1 MRTVTIQQ
9 APAFRLALLLIIGII
24 AGNTFPGIV
33 PWFWIAVTLLSVG
46 TVLLAVG
53 LRRNGE
59 RSQLSLVVATAVC
72 IAAGTTKGIVDRQR
86 DDGLQDSTVTGKFFV
101 VGRIGDPPTTVERRT
116 RFTLDVESIRGGTR
130 WLWVRENAATTLIRT
145 RKDSVSTRLEYGMRV
160 LLYGELGRPAAER
173 NPGEFSP
180 RSYYQ
185 ANGISLAL
193 FVRGYGNVC
202 VLDTTGGTWLM
213 REVVVPARR
222 SVLAGIDQ
230 TVGGE
235 AGEFLKGLLIG
246 ERSGIPVTTRQ
257 AFVNAGVAH
266 VLAVSGS
273 NVAVVAAVLVLV
285 LGFARL
291 PRWLNAIAVA
301 GGLLFYMM
309 ITGNQPPVVR
319 ATIMA
324 LVVLFGKLVQRH
336 TNAYNTL
343 GISALMILAIDSRQL
358 YDVGFQLS
366 FGAVLSIVYLYP
378 RINTWLSRLA
388 SSTGL
393 PRALLWLLRLCAVS
407 LAATL
412 GTLPLTALSF
422 GRVSIIGILANIVVI
437 PATSLSVV
445 LGCITSVVGVL
456 SPWLGSMYAGVNSIV
471 LRGTL
476 AITELSGGLSF
487 AYIDTLRF
495 RPIDALPFYALL
507 FFCVYLGRPTIARRL
522 LILLSF
528 GLNLSVFWPAA
539 EVAIRR
545 PGMLRVSVI
554 DVGEG
559 DAVLVEFPRGET
571 MLVDAGPRT
580 GTYDA
585 GAEVVV
591 PFLKR
596 RGISRIDF
604 LVLTH
609 PHSDHIGGV
618 CSVLKHCDVRRVV
631 DSGQPERSSLYTE
644 YLNAVRFLCPRHE
657 TIQKGDMLG
666 VTSLARVYV
675 LSPVPDL
682 LSYDTS
688 DQKANLNN
696 TSVVLK
702 MVYGSMSFLLVG
714 DAERTAEDGMVS
726 AYDNFL
732 ASGFLKAG
740 HHGSS
745 TSSSE
750 VFVASVNP
758 SYVVI
763 SVGKN
768 NKFRHPSPS
777 VVRRF
782 DASEAE
788 LMRTDDDGA
797 IIIESDGQTL
807 VPIRWH

>member
-9 APAFRLALLLIIGII
+9 APAFRLALLFIIGII
-24 AGNTFPGIV
+24 TGNTFPGV
-33 PWFWIAVTLLSVG
+33 LSWFWIALIILSSG
-46 TVLLAVG
+46 TIVLATG
-53 LRRNGE
+53 LRHNGE

-72 IAAGTTKGIVDRQR
+72 IAGGTTKGIVDRQR
-86 DDGLQDSTVTGKFFV
+86 DAAREDSTVTGRFLV
-101 VGRIGDPPTTVERRT
+101 VGRICDPPTTVERRT
-116 RFTLDVESIRGGTR
+116 RFTLDIESIHRGTG
-130 WLWVRENAATTLIRT
+130 WLPVPEDAATTVIRT
-145 RKDSVSTRLEYGMRV
+145 RKDSVGIRLEYGMRV
-160 LLYGELGRPAAER
+160 LLCGELGRPAAER

-180 RSYYQ
+180 RRYYR

-193 FVRGYGNVC
+193 FVRGFRNVV
-202 VLDTTGGTWLM
+202 VLDSTGGNWFM
-213 REVVVPARR
+213 REVVAPARR
-222 SVLAGIDQ
+222 EVLAGIDR

-235 AGEFLKGLLIG
+235 PGEFLKGLLIG

-273 NVAVVAAVLVLV
+273 NVAVVAAVLVAV
-285 LGFARL
+285 LGFLRL
-291 PRWLNAIAVA
+291 PRLLNSIAVA
-301 GGLLFYMM
+301 GGVLFYMM
-309 ITGNQPPVVR
+309 ITGNQPPIVR

-324 LVVLFGKLVQRH
+324 LVLLFGRLVQRN

-343 GISALMILAIDSRQL
+343 GIAALMILAIDSRQL

-366 FGAVLSIVYLYP
+366 FGAVLSIVFLYP
-378 RINTWLSRLA
+378 RMNRWISRLKP
-388 SSTGL
+388 ST
-393 PRALLWLLRLCAVS
+393 RFRQAILWLLQLCAVS

-445 LGCITSVVGVL
+445 LGCITSVVGFL
-456 SPWLGSMYAGVNSIV
+456 SPWLEAIYAGVNSMV

-476 AITELSGGLSF
+476 AIIEISGGLPF
-487 AYIDTLRF
+487 AYVDTLRV
-495 RPIDALPFYALL
+495 RPVDALPFYALL
-507 FFCVYLGRPTIARRL
+507 FFCVYLGRPTIARRM
-522 LILLSF
+522 LIFLAF
-528 GLNLSVFWPAA
+528 GLNLSLFWPAA
-539 EVAIRR
+539 EGSVRS
-545 PGMLRVSVI
+545 PQMLRMSVMN
-554 DVGEG
+554 VGEG

-580 GTYDA
+580 GTFDA
-585 GAEVVV
+585 GADVVV
-591 PFLKR
+591 PFLSR
-596 RGISRIDF
+596 RGISRIDL

-618 CSVLKHCDVRRVV
+618 CSVLRHCDVKRVV
-631 DSGQPERSSLYTE
+631 DSGQPESSSLYTE
-644 YLNAVRFLCPRHE
+644 YLQAVGTRCARHE
-657 TIQKGDMLG
+657 SVQKGDTLG

-688 DQKANLNN
+688 DQKANRNN

-702 MVYGSMSFLLVG
+702 IVYGSMSLLLVG
-714 DAERTAEDGMVS
+714 DAERAAEDGMVS
-726 AYDNFL
+726 AYGDFL

-750 VFVASVNP
+750 VFIASVNP
-758 SYVVI
+758 WIVAI

-782 DASEAE
+782 DAMGAE
-788 LMRTDDDGA
+788 LMRTDDEGA
-797 IIIESDGQTL
+797 IIVETDGRTL